1 MVGEILGAMKNDV
14 EQATLIPSS
23 GGVFTVRV
31 DGNPVYSKQETGRF
45 PNPGEVLNLV
55 KARV

>member
-1 MVGEILGAMKNDV
+1 MKNDV

-31 DGNPVYSKQETGRF
+31 DGNAVYSKKETGRF
-45 PNPGEVLNLV
+45 PNPGEVLSLV

>member
-1 MVGEILGAMKNDV
+1 MKNDV
-14 EQATLIPSS
+14 EQATLVPSS
-23 GGVFTVRV
+23 GGVFAVRV
-31 DGNPVYSKQETGRF
+31 DGNTVYSKKETGRF

>member
-1 MVGEILGAMKNDV
+1 MKNDV